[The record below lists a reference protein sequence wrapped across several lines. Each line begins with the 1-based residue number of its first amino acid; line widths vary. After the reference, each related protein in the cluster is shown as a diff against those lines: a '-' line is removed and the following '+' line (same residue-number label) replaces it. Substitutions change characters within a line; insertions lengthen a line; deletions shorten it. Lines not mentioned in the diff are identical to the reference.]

1 MIRYVLD
8 TDILSLHER
17 LDSTVAGHLAHRQP
31 LEVAISVIS
40 IDEQISSWFTR
51 VRKAKTPQE
60 LSDAYGR
67 LGKCVLSLSHL
78 PILNFTVG
86 AIARFEQLKRMKL
99 GVSGNDLR
107 IAAIA
112 LEFGCTVVTRNVRD
126 FQLVPG
132 LAIKD
137 WSKP

>member
-8 TDILSLHER
+8 TDILSLLER
-17 LDSTVAGHLAHRQP
+17 LDSTVLCHLASQQP
-31 LEVAISVIS
+31 LKVGITVIS
-40 IDEQISSWFTR
+40 TDEQMSAWFTR
-51 VRKAKTPQE
+51 VRRAKTPQD

-67 LGKCVLSLSHL
+67 LGKCVQSLSQL

-86 AIARFEQLKRMKL
+86 AISRFEQLKRLRL
-99 GVSGNDLR
+99 GVTGNDLR

-112 LEFGCTVVTRNVRD
+112 LEFGRIVVTRNVRD
-126 FQLVPG
+126 FRMVSG
-132 LAIKD
+132 LTIED

>member
-8 TDILSLHER
+8 TDILSLLER
-17 LDSTVAGHLAHRQP
+17 LDAAVLNHLSRQQP
-31 LEVAISVIS
+31 LEVGITVIS
-40 IDEQISSWFTR
+40 IDEQLSAWFTR
-51 VRKAKTPQE
+51 TRRARSPQE

-67 LGKCVLSLSHL
+67 LGKCVQSLSQL

-86 AIARFEQLKRMKL
+86 AISRFEQLKRLKL
-99 GVSGNDLR
+99 GVTGNDLR

-112 LEFGCTVVTRNVRD
+112 LEFGCIVVTRNVRD
-126 FQLVPG
+126 FQLVTG
-132 LAIKD
+132 LAIED